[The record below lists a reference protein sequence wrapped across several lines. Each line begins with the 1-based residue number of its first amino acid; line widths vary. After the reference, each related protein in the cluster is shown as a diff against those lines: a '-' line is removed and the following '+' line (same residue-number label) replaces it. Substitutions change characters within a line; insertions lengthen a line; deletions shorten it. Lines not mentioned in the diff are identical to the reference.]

1 MRLSMIAVVAGLGLA
16 GCQPTTTPPPTPAP
30 TPLTDAEQNAA
41 REALMA
47 HEGEW
52 DCSAPAPFDR
62 TVRRLLVEDGSASVV
77 SPAGFPGPVVIG
89 GATGATVFRKSGS
102 GWSGYMIDPI
112 SSVQAVR
119 YGSAG
124 LYLIT
129 KVTREGG
136 GPLGVAL
143 LPTGGGALVCAG
155 LASPEAL
162 NAPAEHPEFVRL
174 SLDNAGKG
182 SLIAK
187 GEREAKPPLWFRYDT
202 TDAGATWSAAKAIP
216 GPAGTD
222 LDAPDQTKVPAALAR
237 EIAAS

>member
-1 MRLSMIAVVAGLGLA
+1 MRLSMIVLVAGLGLA
-16 GCQPTTTPPPTPAP
+16 GCQPSPSLPSTPAAP
-30 TPLTDAEQNAA
+30 PLTDTERSAA

-52 DCSAPAPFDR
+52 DCSAPAAFDR
-62 TVRRLLVEDGSASVV
+62 LTRRLLVEDSAASVV
-77 SPAGFPGPVVIG
+77 SPAGFPGPVIIG
-89 GATGATVFRKSGS
+89 GATGATVFRKSGA

-119 YGSAG
+119 YGPAG

-136 GPLGVAL
+136 GPLGIAL

-162 NAPAEHPEFVRL
+162 DAPAEHPEFVSL
-174 SLDNAGKG
+174 SLDKAGKG
-182 SLIAK
+182 SLVAK
-187 GEREAKPPLWFRYDT
+187 GEREAKAPLWFRYDT
-202 TDAGATWSAAKAIP
+202 TDGGATWSDAKVIP
-216 GPAGTD
+216 GPVGTD
-222 LDAPDQTKVPAALAR
+222 LAAPDQTQVPAALAR